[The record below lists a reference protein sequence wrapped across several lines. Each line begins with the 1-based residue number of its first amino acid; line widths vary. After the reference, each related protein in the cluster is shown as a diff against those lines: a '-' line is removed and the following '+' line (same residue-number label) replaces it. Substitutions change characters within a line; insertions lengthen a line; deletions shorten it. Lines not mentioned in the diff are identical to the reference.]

1 MSEDMLRA
9 DARLRRQT
17 LIALGL
23 ASAVAVVALFFFQR
37 WLSGIGAIP
46 GTDLQILRLRQ
57 MIGIGLTGSA
67 ICLALLA
74 WYAVHQASRVKA
86 TGQWPTPGTRVIRD
100 TPIRRGNAARQVTQ
114 VFQAT
119 ALVLLMLAF
128 ALGYA
133 SVQMLS
139 AT

>member
-1 MSEDMLRA
+1 MLRA

-23 ASAVAVVALFFFQR
+23 ASVLAVVVLVFFQR
-37 WLSGIGAIP
+37 WLTGIGTID
-46 GTDLQILRLRQ
+46 GTDLLILRLRQ

-86 TGQWPTPGTRVIRD
+86 AGQWPTPGARVIRD
-100 TPIRRGNAARQVTQ
+100 TPIRRGAAAKQAMQ
-114 VFQAT
+114 LFQAT
-119 ALVLLMLAF
+119 ALVLLILAF

-133 SVQMLS
+133 SVRMFG
-139 AT
+139 AA